1 MTEKVDKTTSSTGR
15 AHAAAG
21 AALEVEA
28 PRHTVIGE
36 GPVLLVKKSKKK
48 KRKRKY
54 SRGLKGFGQLQRG
67 AVRSSWRL
75 GDAVASG
82 LNLYRKRN
90 DKSSRK
96 RRDGALR
103 YMFKNASRGTG
114 KTLEKSGKAPYDLVR
129 HLSTKVVWRQTR
141 PLTRLMAW
149 PFAR

>member
-1 MTEKVDKTTSSTGR
+1 MTEKVEKTTSSTGR
-15 AHAAAG
+15 AHVAAG
-21 AALEVEA
+21 AAVTAEG
-28 PRHTVIGE
+28 PRHAVISE

-48 KRKRKY
+48 RKKRKY

-82 LNLYRKRN
+82 LNRYRKRN

-103 YMFKNASRGTG
+103 YMFKNASRGAG
-114 KTLEKSGKAPYDLVR
+114 KTLQKSGKAPFDLVR

-141 PLTRLMAW
+141 PLTQLLAW